1 MTQTRREFLRIVENQ
16 PLTLY
21 CSALADF
28 LWDDFVREQ
37 KPSVNYLIN
46 NYEIVQL
53 SRFGKE
59 LFERLYNEDQVKWLV
74 SEQDVEDYF
83 RAVCDGM
90 PTKLPDNYRPENG
103 VWFAIMDELTN
114 AAGWPLLLNR
124 CVGDQFASGNN
135 AVMLLNELAEA
146 IEQAISEQTFDVELL
161 TQSGQQL
168 QELRDKFQ
176 KETAKGNTGKATEI
190 RQQAKELVNQI
201 NDAIQQA
208 KEQVGAEASKIVDSV
223 NKANDELQ
231 DQMSSLFGDTAGQG
245 ASSGT
250 LAEKKALAKRLNRN
264 QTLRKI
270 ATRLGTLRRIWG
282 ERKRARKAKSNY
294 ENITGVKFDNNVT
307 QAFPSEIA
315 LAATPQG
322 RALFALKY
330 AERTLLTKDYT
341 ANRKDLGKGPIVMY
355 IDVSGSM
362 TGASEIWSKAIA
374 FVIAEEALKQRRK
387 VQINLFDTYIQNSV
401 TIEPNKASASKL
413 LDFVGDWFLRG
424 GTSFNS
430 VIDHAL
436 KNDELT
442 KNSDVLMITDGES
455 AVNDAFVKR
464 LKAFKES
471 TGTQWTTFCIARRLP
486 PVVATFSDESYTVD
500 TSDDNNVVDA
510 IQKAIR

>member
-1 MTQTRREFLRIVENQ
+1 MTQTRREFLRLVENQ

-28 LWDDFVREQ
+28 LWDDFVRDQ

-59 LFERLYNEDQVKWLV
+59 IFERLYNEDQVKWIV
-74 SEQDVEDYF
+74 DEQAVEDYF
-83 RAVCDGM
+83 RATCDGM
-90 PTKLPDNYRPENG
+90 PVKLPDNYRPENG
-103 VWFAIMDELTN
+103 IWFAIMEELTN
-114 AAGWPLLLNR
+114 AAGWPLLLHR

-146 IEQAISEQTFDVELL
+146 IEQAIADQTFDVDLL
-161 TQSGQQL
+161 TKSGQKL
-168 QELRDKFQ
+168 QDLRNQFQ
-176 KETAKGNTGKATEI
+176 QEMAKGNKDKAAGI
-190 RQQAKELVNQI
+190 RQQAKELINQI

-208 KEQVGAEASKIVDSV
+208 KEQVGADTSGMVDRV
-223 NKANDELQ
+223 NKANDDLQ
-231 DQMSSLFGDTAGQG
+231 EQMGNLFGDSAGTGQM
-245 ASSGT
+245 AGT

-270 ATRLGTLRRIWG
+270 ATRLGTLRRIWA

-294 ENITGVKFDNNVT
+294 ENITGARFNNDVT
-307 QAFPSEIA
+307 RAFPSEIA

-330 AERTLLTKDYT
+330 SERTLLTKDYT

-374 FVIAEEALKQRRK
+374 FVIAEEALKQKRK
-387 VQINLFDTYIQNSV
+387 IQFNLFDSHIQNSV
-401 TIEPNKASASKL
+401 TIEPNKSSSAEL

-424 GTSFNS
+424 GTNFNS
-430 VIDHAL
+430 VLDHAL
-436 KNDELT
+436 KNEELT
-442 KNSDVLMITDGES
+442 KQSDVLMITDGES
-455 AVNDAFVKR
+455 SVNDTFAKR
-464 LKAFKES
+464 IAQFKED
-471 TGTQWTTFCIARRLP
+471 TGTQWTTFCIARTLP
-486 PVVATFSDESYTVD
+486 TCVAKFSDESYLVD
-500 TSDDNNVVDA
+500 TSDDANVVDA